1 MKIILGY
8 LASEEDLNPLKEERL
23 TGSAINN
30 LLQEALETEP
40 DKELSTGLKIKTI
53 GSSVSDDSGQGA
65 PNAPSGSSCKFYR
78 NPVLK
83 KKKKIFPLF

>member
-1 MKIILGY
+1 LKIILGY